1 MSVFITGATAGFG
14 ATTVKQF
21 VEHGHKVVATGR
33 REERLQELKKEYG
46 DKVHTVALDV
56 RNKDDVFKV
65 VKDLP
70 KPFSEI
76 DILIN
81 NAGLALGL
89 EPAQRANIDDWQTMV
104 DTNINGVLNCTTAI
118 LPQMVSRNKG
128 HIINLGSVAGDFPYP
143 GGNVYG
149 ATKAFVHQFSLNI
162 RSDLSG
168 TKVRVTNIEPGM
180 CGGTE
185 FSEVRYKGDKEKAS
199 AVYKGVE
206 YLTSEDVAETIYWVA
221 SRPDRVNIN
230 TLSMMPVAQSFA
242 GFLIHRK

>member
-1 MSVFITGATAGFG
+1 MNVFVTGATAGFG
-14 ATTVKQF
+14 TAIVSQF
-21 VEHGHKVVATGR
+21 IEHGHSVIATGR
-33 REERLQELKKEYG
+33 RSERLQEQKKKYG
-46 DKVHTVALDV
+46 DKIHIVTLDV
-56 RNKDDVFKV
+56 RQKDEVFKI

-76 DILIN
+76 DTLIN

-89 EPAQRANIDDWQTMV
+89 EPAQRAKIDDWQTMV
-104 DTNINGVLNCTTAI
+104 DTNINGVLNCTNAI

-128 HIINLGSVAGDFPYP
+128 HIINLGSVAGEFPYP

-168 TKVRVTNIEPGM
+168 TAVRVTNVEPGL

-185 FSEVRYKGDKEKAS
+185 FSEIRYKGDKDKAS
-199 AVYKGVE
+199 AVYKGVD
-206 YLTSEDVAETIYWVA
+206 YLTAADVAETVYWVA
-221 SRPDRVNIN
+221 SRPPHVNIN
-230 TLSMMPVAQSFA
+230 TISMMPVAQSFA